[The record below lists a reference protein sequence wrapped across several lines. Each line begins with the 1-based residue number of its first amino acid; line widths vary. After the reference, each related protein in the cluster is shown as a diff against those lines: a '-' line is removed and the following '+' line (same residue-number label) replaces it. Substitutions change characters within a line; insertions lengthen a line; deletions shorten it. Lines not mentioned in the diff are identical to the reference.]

1 MEKCRNASLVFIRNL
16 GSHEKD
22 NEPEVCV
29 TYNALLIGFIT
40 QRTFHPGDSQHISK
54 QAYVLFES
62 KQSSTQGKQIPKK
75 DDQALSNGQ
84 FISRKFQVGSYFLRI
99 LNTNYN

>member
-1 MEKCRNASLVFIRNL
+1 MCA
-16 GSHEKD
+16 
-22 NEPEVCV
+22 

-40 QRTFHPGDSQHISK
+40 QRTFHPRVSQHISK

-62 KQSSTQGKQIPKK
+62 KQSSTQGKEITKK
-75 DDQALSNGQ
+75 DDHALSDGQ
-84 FISRKFQVGSYFLRI
+84 FIYRKFQVGSYFLRI

>member
-1 MEKCRNASLVFIRNL
+1 MEKCRNASLVLIRNL

-22 NEPEVCV
+22 NEVCV

-40 QRTFHPGDSQHISK
+40 QRTFHPGVSQHISK

-62 KQSSTQGKQIPKK
+62 KQSSTQGKEITKK
-75 DDQALSNGQ
+75 DDHALSNGQ
-84 FISRKFQVGSYFLRI
+84 FISRKFQVGPYFLRI

>member
-1 MEKCRNASLVFIRNL
+1 MEKCRNASLVLIRNL

-40 QRTFHPGDSQHISK
+40 QRTFHPGVSQHISK
-54 QAYVLFES
+54 RAYVLFES
-62 KQSSTQGKQIPKK
+62 KQSSTQGKEITKK
-75 DDQALSNGQ
+75 DDHALSNGQ
-84 FISRKFQVGSYFLRI
+84 FFLGNFK
-99 LNTNYN
+99 LDLFFTHFKYEL